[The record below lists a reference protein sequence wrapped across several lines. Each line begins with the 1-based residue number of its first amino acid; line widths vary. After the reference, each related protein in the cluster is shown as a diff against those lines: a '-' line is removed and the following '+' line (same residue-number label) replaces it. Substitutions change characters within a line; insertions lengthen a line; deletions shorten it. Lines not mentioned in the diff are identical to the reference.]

1 MTSWSFSLVSAEQQ
15 DLKVLL
21 PENDARFSVTLGVLS
36 TSFWQLPQTR
46 RSIRKA
52 QVDYRNPSLG
62 EAVSL
67 GKAGTVVIRNRL

>member
-1 MTSWSFSLVSAEQQ
+1 MTSWSFSLVSTEQQ

-36 TSFWQLPQTR
+36 TSSWQLPQTR

-52 QVDYRNPSLG
+52 QVDYRNPFG